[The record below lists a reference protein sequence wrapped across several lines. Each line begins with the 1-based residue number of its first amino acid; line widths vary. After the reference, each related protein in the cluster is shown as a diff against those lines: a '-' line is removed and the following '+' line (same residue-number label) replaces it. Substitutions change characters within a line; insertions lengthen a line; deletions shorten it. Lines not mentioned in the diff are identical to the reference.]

1 MKNGHFDFKITR
13 AADDSTKASC
23 KILLKAKQ
31 AQNLISNK
39 TSVLH
44 TMIRKLSGNNPY
56 LTLKHLEEVE
66 PHGEQDVVSHE
77 PEGDGRMREDV
88 VEVGDERP
96 VAVVAHHML

>member
-1 MKNGHFDFKITR
+1 MIVLRRLAKYCSKLRRLKIYFQI
-13 AADDSTKASC
+13 K
-23 KILLKAKQ
+23 LP
-31 AQNLISNK
+31 NLS
-39 TSVLH
+39 S
-44 TMIRKLSGNNPY
+44 NNPN

-66 PHGEQDVVSHE
+66 PHGEQDVVGHE